1 MRLQVYSNGDFS
13 GKGTHV
19 SMYVVLVKGEN
30 DDKLNWPFKGDLTIQ
45 LLNWRMDEGHFER
58 VLSFNEN
65 TPLDCRSRITAD
77 MKSTSFGYPQF
88 IPHIRLQHNNTEYLK
103 HDALCFR
110 VSAVVVYST

>member
-1 MRLQVYSNGDFS
+1 MRLLVYSNGDSS

-19 SMYVVLVKGEN
+19 SVYVILVKGEN

-45 LLNWRMDEGHFER
+45 LLSWKMDKGHFER

-65 TPLDCRSRITAD
+65 TPLDCRSRITD
-77 MKSTSFGYPQF
+77 GTKSRCFGYPQF